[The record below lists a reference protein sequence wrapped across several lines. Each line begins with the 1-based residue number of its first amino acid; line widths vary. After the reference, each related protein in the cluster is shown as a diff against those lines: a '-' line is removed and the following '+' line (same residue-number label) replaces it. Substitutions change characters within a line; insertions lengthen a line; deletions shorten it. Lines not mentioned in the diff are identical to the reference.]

1 MASTIK
7 NKPEPTS
14 TSVNANPAIYSLGF
28 LVLFVAIAFAL
39 LQLLP
44 WAWFNLLHLPS
55 TSTSNITLAL
65 AGFGLGIFALII
77 IGKNKIFHELP
88 GIKAGIFIAF
98 VLALANLYLDSWWGK
113 FTESLVFD
121 KRAFPESFGMGLAG
135 AGAALIAIGSF
146 IFFFRPANLKLFNR
160 IEEQGWF
167 SRDSFKQNQG
177 TKIRR
182 GTIICLLILF
192 GTGIMVL
199 VRNDSLARNGSNWQ
213 IEIPYTGKVKIN
225 PDKTGD
231 ALVMLQTAGYKPE
244 EQLLLSLIH
253 I

>member
-7 NKPEPTS
+7 NKPD
-14 TSVNANPAIYSLGF
+14 SVPASINANPATYSLGF
-28 LVLFVAIAFAL
+28 LVLFVATAYAL

-44 WAWFNLLHLPS
+44 LAWFNLLKFPA

-65 AGFGLGIFALII
+65 VGFGLGITALIV

-88 GIKAGIFIAF
+88 GLKAGIFIGF
-98 VLALANLYLDSWWGK
+98 VLVLANLYFDSIWGK

-121 KRAFPESFGMGLAG
+121 KRVFPESFGVGLAG
-135 AGAALIAIGSF
+135 AGAVLAAIGSF
-146 IFFFRPANLKLFNR
+146 IFFFRPSNIKLFTR

-177 TKIRR
+177 SKIRR
-182 GTIICLLILF
+182 GTIMCLLILF
-192 GTGIMVL
+192 GTGIMTL

-213 IEIPYTGKVKIN
+213 IAPTLGGFQAKFNNADRYERG
-225 PDKTGD
+225 DKP
-231 ALVMLQTAGYKPE
+231 KPFPR
-244 EQLLLSLIH
+244 QPNGNIKN
-253 I
+253 